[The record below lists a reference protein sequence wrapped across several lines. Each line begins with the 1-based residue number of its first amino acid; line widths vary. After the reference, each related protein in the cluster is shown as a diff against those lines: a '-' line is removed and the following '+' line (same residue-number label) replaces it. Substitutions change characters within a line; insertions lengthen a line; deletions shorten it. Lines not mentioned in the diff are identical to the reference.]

1 MLLASLLL
9 AAAPAL
15 SPVIADP
22 RRGPSGWQVVRAEEI
37 ESFDEDTVTLPKSS
51 TAGATERIGLG
62 QYS

>member
-22 RRGPSGWQVVRAEEI
+22 RRGPSGWQVVRA
-37 ESFDEDTVTLPKSS
+37 DEPLP
-51 TAGATERIGLG
+51 AQGAEGYLLLLPASPAEPARP
-62 QYS
+62 